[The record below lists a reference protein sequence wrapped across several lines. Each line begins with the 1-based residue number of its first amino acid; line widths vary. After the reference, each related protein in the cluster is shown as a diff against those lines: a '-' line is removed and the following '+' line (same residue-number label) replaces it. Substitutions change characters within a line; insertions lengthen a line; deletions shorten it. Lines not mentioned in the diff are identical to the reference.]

1 MSKRRLLPHVLGTI
15 LFSVSLLSISVTG
28 VTQEQPYYM
37 WTDNQGILNFS
48 QSEPKNA
55 ESTEF
60 SKPHEFGT
68 PLQSENDSD
77 SKFVPPEAAANART
91 RELNCM
97 IGEKSLSKLNGF
109 KNIFLRNE
117 DGWWRQ
123 ISDERRMEKIQQAE
137 LIVKENCPVSDF

>member
-1 MSKRRLLPHVLGTI
+1 MFKRRWLPCVLGNI
-15 LFSVSLLSISVTG
+15 LLSISLLSISVTG

-37 WTDNQGILNFS
+37 WTDEEGVLNFS
-48 QSEPKNA
+48 QSEPKNT

-60 SKPHEFGT
+60 SKPHEFGK
-68 PLQSENDSD
+68 PLHSEDDSN
-77 SKFVPPEAAANART
+77 SNYVPPEAAANART

-97 IGEKSLSKLNGF
+97 IGEKSMNKLKGF

-123 ISDERRMEKIQQAE
+123 ISDERRLEKIQEAE
-137 LIVKENCPVSDF
+137 QIIKENCPVSDF